1 MYIYIFFALT
11 YLVDFYDKN
20 RLLNQQINEAH
31 VASQEELQNALK
43 DATEHSL
50 AEAKLKSENTVLKNC
65 TFFNP
70 LFCFFNPQHHHRLC
84 NKFLHNICFHL
95 LLFTPI
101 CSYSVAA
108 FE

>member
-65 TFFNP
+65 KGTGVCVIVSASIQIIHPESIMSDATDLANN
-70 LFCFFNPQHHHRLC
+70 L
-84 NKFLHNICFHL
+84 
-95 LLFTPI
+95 
-101 CSYSVAA
+101 
-108 FE
+108 